1 MGTTDERGQFMA
13 NILVVDDQ
21 MGVRRL
27 LFETFKEEGHLVKM
41 AENGNE
47 ALRVLEGYKP
57 DLIIMDMKM
66 PEMNGIDTLKEI
78 RTFNQDVQVIMMT
91 AYGDAQTMERAQEQ
105 GVRHYI
111 SKPFDLFE
119 LRDVVRDLLK

>member
-1 MGTTDERGQFMA
+1 MA

-27 LFETFKEEGHLVKM
+27 LFETFKEDGHQVRM
-41 AENGNE
+41 AGNGNE
-47 ALRVLEGYKP
+47 ALRSLGEFQP

-78 RTFNQDVQVIMMT
+78 RTFDNKVKVIMMT
-91 AYGDAQTMERAQEQ
+91 AYGDAQIMEKAKEQ
-105 GVRHYI
+105 GVEHYI
-111 SKPFDLFE
+111 NKPFDLFE
-119 LRDVVRDLLK
+119 LRDYVRKLLECS

>member
-1 MGTTDERGQFMA
+1 MA

-27 LFETFKEEGHLVKM
+27 LFETFKEEGHVVQM

-47 ALRVLEGYKP
+47 ALRMIKEFQP
-57 DLIIMDMKM
+57 ELIIMDMKM

-78 RTFNQDVQVIMMT
+78 RTFNQEVQVIMMT
-91 AYGDAQTMERAQEQ
+91 AYGDAQNMERAKEH

-119 LRDVVRDLLK
+119 LRDHVREILK

>member
-1 MGTTDERGQFMA
+1 MGTTGERGQFMA

>member
-1 MGTTDERGQFMA
+1 MA

-21 MGVRRL
+21 MGIRRL
-27 LFETFKEEGHLVKM
+27 LFEAFKEEGHRVKM

-47 ALRVLEGYKP
+47 ALHLLEDFQP
-57 DLIIMDMKM
+57 ELIIMDMKM

-78 RTFNQDVQVIMMT
+78 RMFNKEVQVIMMT
-91 AYGDAQTMERAQEQ
+91 AYGDLQTMERAQEQ
-105 GVRHYI
+105 GVKCYI

-119 LRDVVRDLLK
+119 LRDYVRQILQ

>member
-1 MGTTDERGQFMA
+1 MA

-21 MGVRRL
+21 MRVRRL

>member
-1 MGTTDERGQFMA
+1 MA

-105 GVRHYI
+105 GVMHYI

-119 LRDVVRDLLK
+119 LRDVVRDLLNK